1 MTPKSLKAIH
11 PFSLIETAQRFC
23 FSKDLS
29 ESQTH
34 PRVGDNKRRTNLL
47 EGTVTA
53 NIMSREPVDLEQLR
67 HGSNLVKRGF
77 ARMQQGGVI
86 MDVVDP
92 EQAAVAEDAGAV
104 AVMALERVPAD
115 IRKAGGVARM
125 SHPDMIQGIL
135 DCTSIPVMA
144 KSRIGHE
151 GEARILEA
159 MGVDMVDESEVL
171 TPADPYFH
179 INKHTYDIPF
189 VCGATGLAEAV
200 RRIWEGA
207 AMIRTK
213 GEAGTG
219 NVVAAVTH
227 ARLIDQEIQQI
238 QSLDDH
244 GLNAAAEQII
254 DRYKVL
260 ASQSTLPGTHLNTPF
275 GPVDDAMHAGV
286 REVLDEVHKLGR
298 LPVVTFSAGGI
309 ATPADASLMMRMGMD
324 GIFVGSGIFK
334 SSDPKTMADAI
345 VMATA
350 HYDDASKVAEAMAM
364 MAGEPMKGDELETLE
379 IRLDQRGW

>member
-1 MTPKSLKAIH
+1 
-11 PFSLIETAQRFC
+11 
-23 FSKDLS
+23 
-29 ESQTH
+29 
-34 PRVGDNKRRTNLL
+34 
-47 EGTVTA
+47 
-53 NIMSREPVDLEQLR
+53 MSIDFNQLR
-67 HGSNLVKRGF
+67 NGSDLVKRGF

-86 MDVVDP
+86 MDVVNP

-115 IRKAGGVARM
+115 IRRDGGVARM

-144 KSRIGHE
+144 KPRIGHD
-151 GEARILEA
+151 GEARILES
-159 MGVDMVDESEVL
+159 MGVDMIDESEVL
-171 TPADPYFH
+171 TPADPFFH
-179 INKHTYDIPF
+179 INKKDYEIPF
-189 VCGATGLAEAV
+189 VCGATELGEAV

-207 AMIRTK
+207 SMIRTK

-227 ARLIDQEIQQI
+227 ARIIDQEIRQMEL
-238 QSLDDH
+238 LDETGISD
-244 GLNAAAEQII
+244 AANHII
-254 DRYKVL
+254 ERYRVL
-260 ASQSTLPGTHLNTPF
+260 SNKSSLPGKYNMTPF
-275 GPVDDAMHAGV
+275 GEINQNMH
-286 REVLDEVHKLGR
+286 DEITSILHDVKKMQR

-334 SSDPKTMADAI
+334 SEDPKTMADAI

-350 HYDDASKVAEAMAM
+350 HYDDGAKVAEAMGMTLGSAM
-364 MAGEPMKGDELETLE
+364 VGDELETLE
-379 IRLDQRGW
+379 VRLDQRGW

>member
-1 MTPKSLKAIH
+1 MT
-11 PFSLIETAQRFC
+11 
-23 FSKDLS
+23 
-29 ESQTH
+29 
-34 PRVGDNKRRTNLL
+34 RTDF
-47 EGTVTA
+47 T
-53 NIMSREPVDLEQLR
+53 QLR
-67 HGSNLVKRGF
+67 HGSDLLKRGF

-86 MDVVDP
+86 MDVVDAA
-92 EQAAVAEDAGAV
+92 QAAVAEDAGAV

-144 KSRIGHE
+144 KARSGHE

-171 TPADPYFH
+171 TPADPFFH
-179 INKHTYDIPF
+179 INKKDYDIPF
-189 VCGATGLAEAV
+189 VCGATELGEAV
-200 RRIWEGA
+200 RRIHEGA

-219 NVVAAVTH
+219 NLVAAVTH
-227 ARLIDQEIQQI
+227 SRLITQEIKQV
-238 QSLDDH
+238 QSMDDELLDETAD
-244 GLNAAAEQII
+244 LILE
-254 DRYKVL
+254 RYRVL
-260 ASQSTLPGTHLNTPF
+260 ADTSKLPGTHLETPF
-275 GPVDDAMHAGV
+275 GTIDETMRSSIRG
-286 REVLDEVHKLGR
+286 VLDEVKSLGR

-309 ATPADASLMMRMGMD
+309 ATPADASHMMRMGLD

-334 SSDPKTMADAI
+334 SDDPPNMADAI

-350 HYDDASKVAEAMAM
+350 HYDDANKVAEAMAM
-364 MAGEPMKGDELETLE
+364 TEGDPMKGDELETLE

>member
-1 MTPKSLKAIH
+1 MT
-11 PFSLIETAQRFC
+11 
-23 FSKDLS
+23 
-29 ESQTH
+29 
-34 PRVGDNKRRTNLL
+34 RTDF
-47 EGTVTA
+47 T
-53 NIMSREPVDLEQLR
+53 QLR
-67 HGSNLVKRGF
+67 HGSDLLKRGF

-86 MDVVDP
+86 MDVVDAA
-92 EQAAVAEDAGAV
+92 QAAVAEDAGAV

-144 KSRIGHE
+144 KARIGHE

-171 TPADPYFH
+171 TPADPFFH
-179 INKHTYDIPF
+179 INKKDYDIPF
-189 VCGATGLAEAV
+189 VCGATELGEAV
-200 RRIWEGA
+200 RRIHEGA

-219 NVVAAVTH
+219 NLVAAVTH
-227 ARLIDQEIQQI
+227 SRLITQEIKQV
-238 QSLDDH
+238 QSMDDELLDETAD
-244 GLNAAAEQII
+244 LILE
-254 DRYKVL
+254 RYRVL
-260 ASQSTLPGTHLNTPF
+260 ADTSKLPGTHLETPF
-275 GPVDDAMHAGV
+275 GTIDETMRSSIRG
-286 REVLDEVHKLGR
+286 VLDVVKSLGR

-309 ATPADASLMMRMGMD
+309 ATPADASHMMRMGLD

-334 SSDPKTMADAI
+334 SDDPPNMADAI

-350 HYDDASKVAEAMAM
+350 HYDDANKVAEAMAM
-364 MAGEPMKGDELETLE
+364 TEGDPMKGDELETLE

>member
-1 MTPKSLKAIH
+1 MT
-11 PFSLIETAQRFC
+11 
-23 FSKDLS
+23 
-29 ESQTH
+29 
-34 PRVGDNKRRTNLL
+34 RTDF
-47 EGTVTA
+47 T
-53 NIMSREPVDLEQLR
+53 QLR
-67 HGSNLVKRGF
+67 HGSDLLKRGF

-86 MDVVDP
+86 MDVVDAA
-92 EQAAVAEDAGAV
+92 QAAVAEDAGAV

-144 KSRIGHE
+144 KARIGHE

-171 TPADPYFH
+171 TPADPFFH
-179 INKHTYDIPF
+179 INKKDYDIPF
-189 VCGATGLAEAV
+189 VCGATELGEAV
-200 RRIWEGA
+200 RRIHEGA

-219 NVVAAVTH
+219 NLVAAVTH
-227 ARLIDQEIQQI
+227 SRLITQEIKQV
-238 QSLDDH
+238 QSMDDELLDETAD
-244 GLNAAAEQII
+244 LILE
-254 DRYKVL
+254 RYRVL
-260 ASQSTLPGTHLNTPF
+260 ADTSKLPGTHLETPF
-275 GPVDDAMHAGV
+275 GTIDETMRSSIRG
-286 REVLDEVHKLGR
+286 VLDEVKSLGR

-309 ATPADASLMMRMGMD
+309 ATPADASHMMRMGLD

-334 SSDPKTMADAI
+334 SDDPPNMADAI

-350 HYDDASKVAEAMAM
+350 HYDDANKDAEAMAM
-364 MAGEPMKGDELETLE
+364 TEGDPMKGDELETLE

>member
-1 MTPKSLKAIH
+1 MT
-11 PFSLIETAQRFC
+11 
-23 FSKDLS
+23 
-29 ESQTH
+29 
-34 PRVGDNKRRTNLL
+34 RTDF
-47 EGTVTA
+47 T
-53 NIMSREPVDLEQLR
+53 QLR
-67 HGSNLVKRGF
+67 HGSDLLKRGF

-86 MDVVDP
+86 MDVVDAA
-92 EQAAVAEDAGAV
+92 QAAVAEDAGAV

-144 KSRIGHE
+144 KARIGHE

-171 TPADPYFH
+171 TPADPFFH
-179 INKHTYDIPF
+179 INKKDYDIPF
-189 VCGATGLAEAV
+189 VCGATELGEAV
-200 RRIWEGA
+200 RRIHEGA

-219 NVVAAVTH
+219 NLVAAVTH
-227 ARLIDQEIQQI
+227 SRLITQEIKQV
-238 QSLDDH
+238 QSMDDELLDETAD
-244 GLNAAAEQII
+244 LILE
-254 DRYKVL
+254 RYRVL
-260 ASQSTLPGTHLNTPF
+260 ADTSKLPGTHLETPF
-275 GPVDDAMHAGV
+275 GTIDETMRSSIRG
-286 REVLDEVHKLGR
+286 VLDEVKSLGR

-309 ATPADASLMMRMGMD
+309 ATPADASHMMRMGLD

-334 SSDPKTMADAI
+334 SDDPPNMADAI

-350 HYDDASKVAEAMAM
+350 HYDDANKVAEAMAM
-364 MAGEPMKGDELETLE
+364 TEGDPMKGD
-379 IRLDQRGW
+379 

>member
-1 MTPKSLKAIH
+1 MT
-11 PFSLIETAQRFC
+11 
-23 FSKDLS
+23 
-29 ESQTH
+29 
-34 PRVGDNKRRTNLL
+34 RTDF
-47 EGTVTA
+47 TK
-53 NIMSREPVDLEQLR
+53 LR
-67 HGSNLVKRGF
+67 HGSDLLKRGF

-86 MDVVDP
+86 MDVVDAK
-92 EQAAVAEDAGAV
+92 QAAIAEDAGAV

-144 KSRIGHE
+144 KARIGHE

-171 TPADPYFH
+171 TPADPFFH
-179 INKHTYDIPF
+179 ISKKDYEIPF
-189 VCGATGLAEAV
+189 VCGATELGEAV
-200 RRIWEGA
+200 RRIHEGA

-219 NVVAAVTH
+219 NLVAAVTH
-227 ARLIDQEIQQI
+227 SRLITQEIKQV
-238 QSLDDH
+238 QSMDDTLLDETAD
-244 GLNAAAEQII
+244 LILE
-254 DRYKVL
+254 RYRVL
-260 ASQSTLPGTHLNTPF
+260 ADTSKLPGTHLETPF
-275 GPVDDAMHAGV
+275 GTIDDTMRSSI
-286 REVLDEVHKLGR
+286 REILDEVKAIGR

-309 ATPADASLMMRMGMD
+309 ATPADASHMMRMGMD

-334 SSDPKTMADAI
+334 SDDPPTMADAI

-364 MAGEPMKGDELETLE
+364 TEGNPMKGDELDTLE
-379 IRLDQRGW
+379 VRLDQRGW

>member
-1 MTPKSLKAIH
+1 MT
-11 PFSLIETAQRFC
+11 
-23 FSKDLS
+23 
-29 ESQTH
+29 
-34 PRVGDNKRRTNLL
+34 RTDF
-47 EGTVTA
+47 T
-53 NIMSREPVDLEQLR
+53 QLR
-67 HGSNLVKRGF
+67 HGSDLLKRGF

-86 MDVVDP
+86 MDVVDAA
-92 EQAAVAEDAGAV
+92 QAAVAEDAGAV

-144 KSRIGHE
+144 KARIGHE

-171 TPADPYFH
+171 TPADPFFH
-179 INKHTYDIPF
+179 INKKDYDIPF
-189 VCGATGLAEAV
+189 VCGATELGEAV
-200 RRIWEGA
+200 RRIHEGA

-219 NVVAAVTH
+219 NLVAAVTH
-227 ARLIDQEIQQI
+227 SRLITQEIKQV
-238 QSLDDH
+238 QSMDDELLDETAD
-244 GLNAAAEQII
+244 LILE
-254 DRYKVL
+254 RYRVL
-260 ASQSTLPGTHLNTPF
+260 ADTSKLPGTHLETPF
-275 GPVDDAMHAGV
+275 GTIDETMRSSIRG
-286 REVLDEVHKLGR
+286 VLDEVKSLGR

-309 ATPADASLMMRMGMD
+309 ATPADASHMMRMGLD

-334 SSDPKTMADAI
+334 SDDPPNMADAI

-350 HYDDASKVAEAMAM
+350 HYDDANKVAEAMAM
-364 MAGEPMKGDELETLE
+364 TEGDPMKGDELETLE

>member
-1 MTPKSLKAIH
+1 
-11 PFSLIETAQRFC
+11 
-23 FSKDLS
+23 
-29 ESQTH
+29 
-34 PRVGDNKRRTNLL
+34 
-47 EGTVTA
+47 
-53 NIMSREPVDLEQLR
+53 
-67 HGSNLVKRGF
+67 
-77 ARMQQGGVI
+77 MQQGGVI
-86 MDVVDP
+86 MDVVDA
-92 EQAAVAEDAGAV
+92 EQAAVAEEAGAV

-144 KSRIGHE
+144 KARIGHE

-171 TPADPYFH
+171 TPADPFFH
-179 INKHTYDIPF
+179 INKKNYDIPF
-189 VCGATGLAEAV
+189 VCGATELGEAV
-200 RRIWEGA
+200 RRIHEGA

-219 NVVAAVTH
+219 NLVAAVTH
-227 ARLIDQEIQQI
+227 SRLISQEVKQVM
-238 QSLDDH
+238 SMDDALLDETAD
-244 GLNAAAEQII
+244 II
-254 DRYKVL
+254 LERYSVL
-260 ASQSTLPGTHLNTPF
+260 ADTSKLPGTHLETPF
-275 GPVDDAMHAGV
+275 GPIDDTM
-286 REVLDEVHKLGR
+286 RSSIRLVLDEVKSLGR

-309 ATPADASLMMRMGMD
+309 ATPADASQMMRMGLD

-334 SSDPKTMADAI
+334 SDDPPTMADAI

-350 HYDDASKVAEAMAM
+350 HYDDANKVAEAMAM
-364 MAGEPMKGDELETLE
+364 TEGDPMKGDELETLE

>member
-1 MTPKSLKAIH
+1 MT
-11 PFSLIETAQRFC
+11 
-23 FSKDLS
+23 
-29 ESQTH
+29 
-34 PRVGDNKRRTNLL
+34 RTDF
-47 EGTVTA
+47 T
-53 NIMSREPVDLEQLR
+53 QLR
-67 HGSNLVKRGF
+67 HGSDLLKRGF

-86 MDVVDP
+86 MDVVDA
-92 EQAAVAEDAGAV
+92 EQAAIAEDAGAV

-144 KSRIGHE
+144 KARIGHE

-171 TPADPYFH
+171 TPADPFFH
-179 INKHTYDIPF
+179 INKKAYEIPF
-189 VCGATGLAEAV
+189 VCGATELGEAV
-200 RRIWEGA
+200 RRIYEGA

-219 NVVAAVTH
+219 NLVAAVTH
-227 ARLIDQEIQQI
+227 SRLITQEIKQV
-238 QSLDDH
+238 QSMDDAVLDETAD
-244 GLNAAAEQII
+244 LILE
-254 DRYKVL
+254 RYRVL
-260 ASQSTLPGTHLNTPF
+260 ADTSKLPGTHMETPF
-275 GPVDDAMHAGV
+275 GSIDDTM
-286 REVLDEVHKLGR
+286 RSSIRSILDEVKELGR

-309 ATPADASLMMRMGMD
+309 ATPADASHMMRMGMD

-334 SSDPKTMADAI
+334 SDDPPNMADAI

-350 HYDDASKVAEAMAM
+350 HYDDASKVAEAQAM
-364 MAGEPMKGDELETLE
+364 IEGNPMKGDELETLE
-379 IRLDQRGW
+379 VRLDQRGW

>member
-1 MTPKSLKAIH
+1 MT
-11 PFSLIETAQRFC
+11 
-23 FSKDLS
+23 
-29 ESQTH
+29 
-34 PRVGDNKRRTNLL
+34 RTDF
-47 EGTVTA
+47 T
-53 NIMSREPVDLEQLR
+53 QLR
-67 HGSNLVKRGF
+67 HGSDLLKRGF

-86 MDVVDP
+86 MDVVDAA
-92 EQAAVAEDAGAV
+92 QAAVAEDAGAV

-144 KSRIGHE
+144 KARIGHE

-171 TPADPYFH
+171 TPADPFFH
-179 INKHTYDIPF
+179 IKKKDYDIPF
-189 VCGATGLAEAV
+189 VCGATELGEAV
-200 RRIWEGA
+200 RRIHEGA

-219 NVVAAVTH
+219 NLVAAVTH
-227 ARLIDQEIQQI
+227 SRLITQEIKQV
-238 QSLDDH
+238 QSMDDELLDETAD
-244 GLNAAAEQII
+244 LILE
-254 DRYKVL
+254 RYRVL
-260 ASQSTLPGTHLNTPF
+260 ADTSKLPGTHLETPF
-275 GPVDDAMHAGV
+275 GTIDDTM
-286 REVLDEVHKLGR
+286 RSSIRDVLDEVKSLGR

-309 ATPADASLMMRMGMD
+309 ATPADASHMMRMGLD

-334 SSDPKTMADAI
+334 SDDPPNMADAI

-350 HYDDASKVAEAMAM
+350 HYDDANKVAEAMAM
-364 MAGEPMKGDELETLE
+364 TEGDPMKGDELETLE

>member
-1 MTPKSLKAIH
+1 
-11 PFSLIETAQRFC
+11 
-23 FSKDLS
+23 
-29 ESQTH
+29 
-34 PRVGDNKRRTNLL
+34 
-47 EGTVTA
+47 
-53 NIMSREPVDLEQLR
+53 
-67 HGSNLVKRGF
+67 
-77 ARMQQGGVI
+77 MQQGGVI
-86 MDVVDP
+86 MDVVDA
-92 EQAAVAEDAGAV
+92 EQAAVAEEAGAV

-144 KSRIGHE
+144 KARIGHE

-171 TPADPYFH
+171 TPADPFFH
-179 INKHTYDIPF
+179 INKKNYDIPF
-189 VCGATGLAEAV
+189 VCGATELGEAV
-200 RRIWEGA
+200 RRIHEGA

-219 NVVAAVTH
+219 NLVAAVTH
-227 ARLIDQEIQQI
+227 SRLISQEVKQVM
-238 QSLDDH
+238 SMDDALLDETAD
-244 GLNAAAEQII
+244 II
-254 DRYKVL
+254 LERYSVL
-260 ASQSTLPGTHLNTPF
+260 ADTSKLPGTHLETPF
-275 GPVDDAMHAGV
+275 GPIDDTM
-286 REVLDEVHKLGR
+286 RSSIRSVLDEVKSLGR

-309 ATPADASLMMRMGMD
+309 ATPADASQMMRMGLD

-334 SSDPKTMADAI
+334 SDDPPTMADAI

-350 HYDDASKVAEAMAM
+350 HYDDANKVAEAMAM
-364 MAGEPMKGDELETLE
+364 TEGDPMKGDELETLE

>member
-1 MTPKSLKAIH
+1 MSVI
-11 PFSLIETAQRFC
+11 
-23 FSKDLS
+23 DLNTLNNGS
-29 ESQTH
+29 E
-34 PRVGDNKRRTNLL
+34 
-47 EGTVTA
+47 
-53 NIMSREPVDLEQLR
+53 
-67 HGSNLVKRGF
+67 LVKRGF

-86 MDVVDP
+86 MDVVNP
-92 EQAAVAEDAGAV
+92 EQAAVAEDSGAV

-115 IRKAGGVARM
+115 IRRDGGVARM

-144 KSRIGHE
+144 KSRIGHD
-151 GEARILEA
+151 GEARILES
-159 MGVDMVDESEVL
+159 MGVDMIDESEVL

-179 INKHTYDIPF
+179 INKKDYEIPF
-189 VCGATGLAEAV
+189 VCGATELGEAV

-207 AMIRTK
+207 SMIRTK

-227 ARLIDQEIQQI
+227 ARIIDQEIQQI
-238 QSLDDH
+238 KRLDDS
-244 GLNAAAEQII
+244 GISDAANLIME
-254 DRYKVL
+254 RYRVL
-260 ASQSTLPGTHLNTPF
+260 SNQSKLPGSYNMTPF
-275 GPVDDAMHAGV
+275 GEINQTMH
-286 REVLDEVHKLGR
+286 DEISTILNDVKKMER

-324 GIFVGSGIFK
+324 GVFVGSGIFK
-334 SSDPKTMADAI
+334 SDDPKTMADAI

-350 HYDDASKVAEAMAM
+350 HYDDGAKVAEAMAM
-364 MAGEPMKGDELETLE
+364 TQGDPMVGDELETLE